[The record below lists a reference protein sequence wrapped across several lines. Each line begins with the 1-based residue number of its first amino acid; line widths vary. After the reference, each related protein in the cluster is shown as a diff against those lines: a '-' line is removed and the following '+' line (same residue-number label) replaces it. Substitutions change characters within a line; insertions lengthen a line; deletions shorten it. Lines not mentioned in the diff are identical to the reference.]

1 VYRWIR
7 SIVLNKITQINREG
21 IWRKF
26 VDAFFSVPVRI
37 KIGGII
43 ALPVLILGVVLNY
56 WIQTGLSDWLSWKVE
71 PGQVQAAMESGSRS
85 VLLVTGITA
94 LFSLLLTGVLMLMLT
109 KPLLELSDVAKNVAE
124 GNTKSRARIW
134 SSDEIGMVGESVNA
148 MIDHLVESQD
158 DLKKTNR
165 NLRALNRVANA
176 ATQKIE
182 IHDILYL
189 ILNSILETFHL
200 QSGWIYLFDAER
212 EALHLATWSGV
223 PEELQISLLNQE
235 NGNLC
240 TCRDELSDEG
250 DRLNLQIKNCN
261 RVEKIGSLDGC
272 HRHISI
278 DLVGSENKLGLINLL
293 LDDDV
298 EISKDDL
305 TLLETIGA
313 QVSEIVENAWLQLKL
328 SEKEA
333 TRKTLLEALVRAEED
348 ERSRL
353 AMRLHDDAGQ
363 NMTSLLI
370 RLKALEKRTN
380 SIELGQEVAELCTHF
395 SETITKIQGIAYEL
409 RSVVLEELGIEAAIR
424 NLVKEMLEVSGITVA
439 CEFDTSIKRIPF
451 EFETCLYRIA
461 QESMTNIVRHSN
473 ATEVKVKFTQK
484 DMKLFL
490 AIEDNGM
497 GFDMSSRSEEIG
509 YAHIGLRGMRERA
522 QLLGGSLD
530 INSEPDEGT
539 SIRVTLPY
547 ELETTK

>member
-1 VYRWIR
+1 
-7 SIVLNKITQINREG
+7 
-21 IWRKF
+21 
-26 VDAFFSVPVRI
+26 
-37 KIGGII
+37 
-43 ALPVLILGVVLNY
+43 
-56 WIQTGLSDWLSWKVE
+56 
-71 PGQVQAAMESGSRS
+71 M
-85 VLLVTGITA
+85 
-94 LFSLLLTGVLMLMLT
+94 
-109 KPLLELSDVAKNVAE
+109 
-124 GNTKSRARIW
+124 
-134 SSDEIGMVGESVNA
+134 
-148 MIDHLVESQD
+148 
-158 DLKKTNR
+158 
-165 NLRALNRVANA
+165 
-176 ATQKIE
+176 
-182 IHDILYL
+182 
-189 ILNSILETFHL
+189 
-200 QSGWIYLFDAER
+200 
-212 EALHLATWSGV
+212 
-223 PEELQISLLNQE
+223 
-235 NGNLC
+235 
-240 TCRDELSDEG
+240 
-250 DRLNLQIKNCN
+250 
-261 RVEKIGSLDGC
+261 
-272 HRHISI
+272 
-278 DLVGSENKLGLINLL
+278 
-293 LDDDV
+293 